1 VSPLLTAAAPT
12 PSAVSWP
19 LVVPLARD
27 YVSHPPTPM
36 SAAPIL
42 QAGVGQEAPFLEFI
56 QRVCSSKCDASGAPL
71 PISPGCG
78 GFGIRNFLTLFL

>member
-1 VSPLLTAAAPT
+1 
-12 PSAVSWP
+12 
-19 LVVPLARD
+19 
-27 YVSHPPTPM
+27 M